1 MNHSVTI
8 YSYGIDSENRVE
20 FERSGGA
27 ASGTFEFESDKTG
40 GELWE
45 EVFHLQNAEGNPS
58 GEKALPNVCS
68 MTAGDIMK
76 LDGNWILCASLGWF
90 EISESEARLWM
101 ELSAMDRKRW
111 ANEKSETVKS
121 KAG

>member
-1 MNHSVTI
+1 MKHSVTI
-8 YSYGIDSENRVE
+8 YSYGIDRENKAE
-20 FERSGGA
+20 WEQSGGA

-45 EVFHLQNAEGNPS
+45 EVFCLQNAEGNPS
-58 GEKALPNVCS
+58 GEKELPNVCS
-68 MTAGDIMK
+68 MTAGDIMQ

-90 EISESEARLWM
+90 EIDESQAQLWM

-111 ANEKSETVKS
+111 R
-121 KAG
+121 